1 MKIFL
6 KIISSTYQKLIVL
19 LISIASLGVL
29 DLIGLFL
36 ITRLFEIFEKSEKSI
51 TILETEI
58 PFNSFVA
65 GVFIY
70 YVFKYFISVIINKNI
85 ISFTQSTELTLRKKL
100 FRTIINLDYLDYIK
114 KESGDY
120 IYLIT
125 ELSKAYANG
134 FIMPIIRLINDLI
147 LLIFVSIYFF
157 VFDYKL
163 FLITLIFF
171 IIIVFIYEKIYKRDD
186 EGFGQKSADLSSEII
201 GLLSSVFTGFKEMVI
216 NNESNFFIKRFDKL
230 TSNYKLNY
238 EKYLLSTVLPKIYY
252 DLVVFTYLLIFVI
265 YLFVLDIQNA
275 FLYISTL
282 GVIAFKI
289 LPIIITLTNAFIQIN
304 FNKVAF
310 YKIHNYLKNYD
321 SLANNIS
328 FSKSIKK
335 IEKISIK
342 DLNFKYSKNIIIENA
357 NVDFK
362 KGKIYGLIGE
372 SGSGKTTLLDLISGL
387 IKSNQDQIKFYDNES
402 RVIPLKENI
411 SYLPQNP
418 FVFNGTFEENITL
431 ANTKY
436 SKKLFE
442 DSIVNSQLSDLWNSF
457 KENKLYI
464 TENGK
469 NLSGGQ
475 RQRLGF
481 ARILY
486 MDKDILLLD
495 EFTSAL
501 DIDVTM
507 NILKYVSSIKKN
519 KIIIITA
526 HDPKVLSI

>member
-6 KIISSTYQKLIVL
+6 KIISSTYQKLIIL
-19 LISIASLGVL
+19 LISIASLGIL

-36 ITRLFEIFEKSEKSI
+36 ITRLFEVFEKSYNSI
-51 TILETEI
+51 KILEIEI
-58 PFNSFVA
+58 PFNSFVVV
-65 GVFIY
+65 VFIFY
-70 YVFKYFISVIINKNI
+70 LFKYLISVIINKNI

-100 FRTIINLDYLDYIK
+100 FRSIINLSYLDYLK

-147 LLIFVSIYFF
+147 LLIFVSIYFIF
-157 VFDYKL
+157 FDYKL
-163 FLITLIFF
+163 FLLTLIFF
-171 IIIVFIYEKIYKRDD
+171 LIVVSLYEKIYKRDD
-186 EGFGQKSADLSSEII
+186 EGYGQKSADLSSEII

-230 TSNYKLNY
+230 TSNYKKNY

-252 DLVVFTYLLIFVI
+252 DLVVFTYLLIFVV
-265 YLFVLDIQNA
+265 YLFVFDIQNA

-282 GVIAFKI
+282 GVIAFKT

-310 YKIHNYLKNYD
+310 HKIHTYLKNYEFLYEKK
-321 SLANNIS
+321 SLS
-328 FSKSIKK
+328 QSTKK
-335 IEKISIK
+335 IKKISIK
-342 DLNFKYSKNIIIENA
+342 NLNFKYSENIIIQNA
-357 NVDFK
+357 NVEFK

-387 IKSNQDQIKFYDNES
+387 IKSNKNHIEFLDSKSKTILS
-402 RVIPLKENI
+402 KENI

-431 ANTKY
+431 ENKKY
-436 SKKLFE
+436 SKKLFNN
-442 DSIVNSQLSDLWNSF
+442 SIVNSQLLDLWNSF

-475 RQRLGF
+475 RQRIGF

-486 MDKDILLLD
+486 MNKDILLLD
-495 EFTSAL
+495 EFTSG
-501 DIDVTM
+501 
-507 NILKYVSSIKKN
+507 
-519 KIIIITA
+519 
-526 HDPKVLSI
+526 